1 VVGNAFRE
9 INFLTIQL
17 REDNLTVVEKA
28 YNMDE
33 PQEHL
38 LWASLPR
45 VHHRVKHQSAALNAP
60 SPLLSPVQTEHED
73 FDEVTNRLELTKMH
87 PFLLEYDAGQD
98 FVVFR
103 PEGNELTQIHL
114 ENNH

>member
-1 VVGNAFRE
+1 
-9 INFLTIQL
+9 
-17 REDNLTVVEKA
+17 
-28 YNMDE
+28 
-33 PQEHL
+33 
-38 LWASLPR
+38 
-45 VHHRVKHQSAALNAP
+45 
-60 SPLLSPVQTEHED
+60 VQTEHKE
-73 FDEVTNRLELTKMH
+73 FDVVTNRLELTKMH